1 MSTKKKKKKKKK
13 ANTEKI
19 KEKYIK
25 EANSQT
31 KSKGKKRSQ
40 NVNKERKN
48 QRKKKSQHVG
58 GQVQCEGTFGSSF
71 HELPLSSFLSILGRK
86 IFGRPEEKTP
96 RPHNLLFFSLIQ
108 SNILQKSFSSHFLFK
123 IFHSPYFTSK
133 QTHPKAKAWVL
144 ILLGQNC
151 HDDDTSQTNSTKLN
165 PLDCVGF

>member
-1 MSTKKKKKKKKK
+1 MLTKKE
-13 ANTEKI
+13 NI
-19 KEKYIK
+19 
-25 EANSQT
+25 
-31 KSKGKKRSQ
+31 KGKK
-40 NVNKERKN
+40 
-48 QRKKKSQHVG
+48 KKKSQHVG
-58 GQVQCEGTFGSSF
+58 GEVQREGTFGSSF

-96 RPHNLLFFSLIQ
+96 RPHNLLFFSPIQ
-108 SNILQKSFSSHFLFK
+108 LNILQKSFSSHFLFK

-144 ILLGQNC
+144 TLLGQNC

>member
-25 EANSQT
+25 EANTQT

-48 QRKKKSQHVG
+48 QRKKKKSQHVG
-58 GQVQCEGTFGSSF
+58 GEVQREGTFGSSF

-86 IFGRPEEKTP
+86 IFGRSEEKTL
-96 RPHNLLFFSLIQ
+96 RPHNLLFFSPIQ

-123 IFHSPYFTSK
+123 IFHLPYFTFK
-133 QTHPKAKAWVL
+133 RIHPRSLPLLFSLL
-144 ILLGQNC
+144 IFLFCL
-151 HDDDTSQTNSTKLN
+151 
-165 PLDCVGF
+165 F